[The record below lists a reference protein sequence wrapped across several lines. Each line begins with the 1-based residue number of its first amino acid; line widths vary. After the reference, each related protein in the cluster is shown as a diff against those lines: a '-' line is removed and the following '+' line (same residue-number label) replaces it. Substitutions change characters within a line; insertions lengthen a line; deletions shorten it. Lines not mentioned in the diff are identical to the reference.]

1 MSIGRTSSEID
12 HRFEL
17 ASLAPVALGEID
29 IEEFADRLVAGAT
42 VIDVREPD
50 EYAGGHVPGAELIPL
65 GAVAGHLDRFSVHG
79 TTYVICRS
87 GARSMRVCELA
98 ASQGYDVANVTGGTM
113 AWILSGR
120 ETITGDSPT

>member
-1 MSIGRTSSEID
+1 MA
-12 HRFEL
+12 L
-17 ASLAPVALGEID
+17 AEID
-29 IEEFADRLVAGAT
+29 IEEFADRLTAGAT

-50 EYAGGHVPGAELIPL
+50 EYVSGHVPGAELIPL
-65 GAVAGHLDRFSVHG
+65 GTVAGHLDRFSADG

-120 ETITGDSPT
+120 ETITGDTPT